1 MSEPSERMPLIE
13 AARLR
18 VTFPVGNRRL
28 VAVDDV
34 SLSVQSNETVA
45 LVGESGSG
53 KSTVALT
60 LARARD
66 PEAGTIRFDGI
77 DITHLRGRALRPF
90 RRRFQLV
97 LQNPYASLDPRFTV
111 HDVIAEPLRA
121 HRWGNPADVS
131 RRVATLL
138 EQVGLATSAAR
149 RYPAQFSGG
158 QRQRISIARALA
170 LGPDLVIA
178 DEPVTALDVSIQAQI
193 VNLLADIQAAS
204 GVAYLVIA
212 HDLALVHH
220 IADRVLVMYLGRVVE
235 EGPIDPLSA
244 EPQHPYTAALLSA
257 TPVPDRDRRR
267 QRIVLRGDPPS
278 AIDRPTGCAFH
289 PRCPIARPHCAAE
302 SPALV
307 DIGAGRR
314 VACFY
319 PGEIGP
325 VLNLRRPARQ
335 DDSSEEVACQPST

>member
-1 MSEPSERMPLIE
+1 MTAPLLYAE
-13 AARLR
+13 GLR
-18 VTFPVGNRRL
+18 VTFPVGSRRL

-34 SLSVQSNETVA
+34 SLAVDANETVA

-53 KSTVALT
+53 KSTIALT

-66 PEAGTIRFDGI
+66 PERGNISFDGA
-77 DITHLRGRALRPF
+77 DITQLRGRALRPF
-90 RRRFQLV
+90 RRRLQLV

-111 HDVIAEPLRA
+111 HDVIAEPLRV
-121 HRWGNPADVS
+121 HRWGSPADIR
-131 RRVATLL
+131 RRVETLL
-138 EQVGLATSAAR
+138 DQVGLPATAAR
-149 RYPAQFSGG
+149 RYPVQFSGG

-170 LGPDLVIA
+170 LGPELVIA
-178 DEPVTALDVSIQAQI
+178 DEPVSALDVSIQAQI
-193 VNLLADIQAAS
+193 INLLAEIQAAS

-212 HDLALVHH
+212 HDLALVHQV
-220 IADRVLVMYLGRVVE
+220 ADRVLVMYLGKVVE
-235 EGPIDPLSA
+235 EGPVDAVVA

-257 TPVPDRDRRR
+257 TPVPDTDRRQ

-289 PRCPIARPHCAAE
+289 PRCPIARPRCADEMPPLAD
-302 SPALV
+302 S
-307 DIGAGRR
+307 GGGRR

-325 VLNLRRPARQ
+325 VLNLPNPGYTGDTESA
-335 DDSSEEVACQPST
+335 SKEVAWEHSS